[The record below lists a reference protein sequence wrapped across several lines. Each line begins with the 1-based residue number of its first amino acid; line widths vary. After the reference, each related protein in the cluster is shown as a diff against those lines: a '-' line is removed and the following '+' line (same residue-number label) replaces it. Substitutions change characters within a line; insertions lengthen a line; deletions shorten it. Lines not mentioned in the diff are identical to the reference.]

1 MNFLYM
7 NNTINRR
14 KFIKLVSRSLATIGV
29 GALIAPV
36 NGLYPSSRAV
46 QVVNRSIF
54 AYSTSPDALQ
64 PHLTTAE
71 IDFLAAHELKT
82 GDLTRKVVLM
92 TYDDIFR
99 NDKLSHL
106 LDVYREH
113 GIKCTFFIIGVNL
126 EDCKATLPRVV
137 DEGHELG
144 CHGWVHNPFTSL
156 SDESIRGQFK
166 AFVTKVDEII
176 PGYKVKYF
184 RAPYGDRDMRVRTLA
199 ASWGMQHV
207 LWSLESGGMDK
218 KTEHNVVDR
227 AQNGSIVLSHASRQF
242 DVSEAD
248 VIVKELIR
256 KGFNLVTISS
266 GMDPADR
273 YVG

>member
-1 MNFLYM
+1 M

-14 KFIKLVSRSLATIGV
+14 KFIKLVSGSLATLGIG
-29 GALIAPV
+29 AAMAPIK
-36 NGLYPSSRAV
+36 GLYPPYRAV
-46 QVVNRSIF
+46 QDLDRGNP
-54 AYSTSPDALQ
+54 AYSTPPDALQ
-64 PHLTTAE
+64 PHLPAEE

-82 GDLTRKVVLM
+82 GDLTRKVAIM
-92 TYDDIFR
+92 TYDDVFR

-113 GIKCTFFIIGVNL
+113 GVKCSFFIIGVNL
-126 EDCKATLPRVV
+126 EDCKETLPRLI
-137 DEGHELG
+137 DEGHDLG
-144 CHGWVHNPFTSL
+144 CHGWIHNPFTSL
-156 SDESIRGQFK
+156 SDESIHGQFK
-166 AFVTKVDEII
+166 AFFSKVEEIV
-176 PGYKVKYF
+176 PGYRVKYF

-199 ASWGMQHV
+199 ASWGMHHV

-227 AQNGSIVLSHASRQF
+227 AQNGSIILSHASRQF

-256 KGFNLVTISS
+256 KGFNLETISS

-273 YVG
+273 WTG